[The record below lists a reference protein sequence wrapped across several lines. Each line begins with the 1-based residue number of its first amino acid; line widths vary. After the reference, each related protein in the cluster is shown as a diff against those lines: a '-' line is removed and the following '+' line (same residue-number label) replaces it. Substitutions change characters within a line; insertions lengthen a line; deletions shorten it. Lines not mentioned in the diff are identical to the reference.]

1 MKQPPEVLERS
12 FVNKHYHYCV
22 FFFLIS
28 FLYLTIYIQ
37 GFFVLCLKIQNDF
50 NNVNYDLS
58 QTHKKSGIVSKVT
71 LYFKVSLLQCKYIF
85 KY

>member
-1 MKQPPEVLERS
+1 M
-12 FVNKHYHYCV
+12 
-22 FFFLIS
+22 FFFLDFLFIFNDLYS
-28 FLYLTIYIQ
+28 GFLYC
-37 GFFVLCLKIQNDF
+37 VLNVCLKIQNDF